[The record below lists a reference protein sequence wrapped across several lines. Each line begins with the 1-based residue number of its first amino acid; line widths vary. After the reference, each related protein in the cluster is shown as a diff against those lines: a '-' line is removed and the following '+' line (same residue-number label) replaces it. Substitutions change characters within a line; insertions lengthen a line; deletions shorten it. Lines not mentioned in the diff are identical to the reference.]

1 MKNKNKYVP
10 RGRTFTTYDNFLGRS
25 KTKSNKK
32 RPIVAIDS
40 NEYGEIVAVP
50 LSSRKGANR
59 TRLRS
64 YQQGNSYYKHYV
76 EIEDDEGRP
85 IKANNKFKANHK
97 NMDISKKDV
106 ESIRKTV
113 FSNSKQKQRNM
124 KLNKKF
130 HSRFKGE

>member
-1 MKNKNKYVP
+1 MKKKKFVP
-10 RGRTFTTYDNFLGRS
+10 WGRTFETNDHYLGKS
-25 KTKSNKK
+25 KTGSKKK

-59 TRLRS
+59 TRLKN

-76 EIEDDEGRP
+76 EIEDNEGRP
-85 IKANNKFKANHK
+85 IKANWKFRENHK

-106 ESIRKTV
+106 EKIRKTV
-113 FSNSKQKQRNM
+113 YSTSKQKQRNN
-124 KLNKKF
+124 KLF
-130 HSRFKGE
+130 SRFKNRYK